1 MSRIVALL
9 YPVALGALR
18 LIPRTMIVRRAGI
31 RKQTMSVPGTSRHFA
46 AMQRLVGYQGRADS
60 RKPSARA
67 HALK

>member
-31 RKQTMSVPGTSRHFA
+31 RKPDYVGSWHIASFRCDATAR
-46 AMQRLVGYQGRADS
+46 RLSGQSGLS
-60 RKPSARA
+60 
-67 HALK
+67 